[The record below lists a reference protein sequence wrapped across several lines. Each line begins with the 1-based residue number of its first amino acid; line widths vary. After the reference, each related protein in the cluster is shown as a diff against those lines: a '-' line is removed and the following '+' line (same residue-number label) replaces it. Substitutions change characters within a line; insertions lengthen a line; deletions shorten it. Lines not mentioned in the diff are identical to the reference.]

1 MKSINN
7 LTDDI
12 YESLMDEDY
21 ESLNSTIRELNY
33 LLREAQKLT
42 EDEI

>member
-1 MKSINN
+1 MKNINN
-7 LTDDI
+7 LTDEI

-21 ESLNSTIRELNY
+21 QSLNYSIRELQSV
-33 LLREAQKLT
+33 LRDTQKFT